1 MDVSYCKNMAEL
13 GAEEEG
19 QAKVVRQERKHEK
32 ASKRFASRGFR
43 LRLHRC
49 LLSLLCL
56 PLSVC
61 LLACRLSNLNLA
73 AIFTTVAS
81 RLQLQLLNAS
91 ACGRRQHVRQRQSDS
106 WQFA

>member
-13 GAEEEG
+13 GEWEEG
-19 QAKVVRQERKHEK
+19 HAKVVRQERKHEK

-49 LLSLLCL
+49 LLCL
-56 PLSVC
+56 PQSVC